1 MKNSKSEYRNPKQ
14 YQNLNI
20 QNSKR
25 FLRFWFCEFK
35 FVSNFVLR
43 ASNFRSI
50 TVSQR
55 GVALLPMI
63 LVLFGLVAVVGI
75 AIAGISVSESTI
87 SSTKDA
93 SDEALVI
100 AESGIQ
106 DALMKLA
113 RGTESAGYSLPVSG
127 GTATITISNVS
138 ETYTIN
144 STGALDGKSQKRK
157 IQVIATVDANRKIT
171 QTSWQ
176 ELAP

>member
-1 MKNSKSEYRNPKQ
+1 MK
-14 YQNLNI
+14 I
-20 QNSKR
+20 QN
-25 FLRFWFCEFK
+25 FK
-35 FVSNFVLR
+35 HQILNTRYLIL
-43 ASNFRSI
+43 N
-50 TVSQR
+50 QQ
-55 GVALLPMI
+55 GVALLPVI
-63 LVLFGLVAVVGI
+63 LVLFGLVMVVGV
-75 AIAGISVSESTI
+75 AIAGISVSESAI

-113 RGTESAGYSLPVSG
+113 RGTESASYSLPVSG

-171 QTSWQ
+171 QSGWT
-176 ELAP
+176 EVAP

>member
-1 MKNSKSEYRNPKQ
+1 MKNPKSEYRNPKQ
-14 YQNLNI
+14 YQN
-20 QNSKR
+20 SKQ
-25 FLRFWFCEFK
+25 FWKFGFGDLEFI
-35 FVSNFVLR
+35 SNFVLR
-43 ASNFRSI
+43 ASNF
-50 TVSQR
+50 QQ
-55 GVALLPMI
+55 GVALLPVI

-75 AIAGISVSESTI
+75 AIA
-87 SSTKDA
+87 
-93 SDEALVI
+93 I

-113 RGTESAGYSLPVSG
+113 RGTESASYSLLVSG

-138 ETYTIN
+138 TTYTIN

-176 ELAP
+176 EIAP

>member
-1 MKNSKSEYRNPKQ
+1 MK
-14 YQNLNI
+14 I
-20 QNSKR
+20 QN
-25 FLRFWFCEFK
+25 FK
-35 FVSNFVLR
+35 HQILNTRYLIL
-43 ASNFRSI
+43 N
-50 TVSQR
+50 QQ

-113 RGTESAGYSLPVSG
+113 RGTESASYSLLVSG

-138 ETYTIN
+138 TTYTIN
-144 STGALDGKSQKRK
+144 STGTLDGKSQKRK

-176 ELAP
+176 EIAP

>member
-1 MKNSKSEYRNPKQ
+1 MKNQKSEYRNPKQ
-14 YQNLNI
+14 YQN
-20 QNSKR
+20 SKQ
-25 FLRFWFCEFK
+25 FWKFGFGDLEFI
-35 FVSNFVLR
+35 SNFVLR
-43 ASNFRSI
+43 ASNF
-50 TVSQR
+50 QQ
-55 GVALLPMI
+55 GVALLPVI

-93 SDEALVI
+93 SDEASVI

-113 RGTESAGYSLPVSG
+113 RGTESASYSLLVSG

-138 ETYTIN
+138 TTYTIN

-176 ELAP
+176 EIAP